1 MLIFQLKTSDEYR
14 RTLEDAEQVNND
26 DLITAANIREL
37 RHEYDRATKL
47 AQVLVEKASDVSSV
61 FYSVSTGLADIAQ
74 SAVRKSS
81 PIPVDI
87 LYWSL
92 PH

>member
-1 MLIFQLKTSDEYR
+1 M
-14 RTLEDAEQVNND
+14 
-26 DLITAANIREL
+26 ANIREL

-61 FYSVSTGLADIAQ
+61 STKLADIAQ

-87 LYWSL
+87 LCWSF

>member
-1 MLIFQLKTSDEYR
+1 M
-14 RTLEDAEQVNND
+14 
-26 DLITAANIREL
+26 
-37 RHEYDRATKL
+37 
-47 AQVLVEKASDVSSV
+47 EKASDVSSV

-87 LYWSL
+87 LAGHYPIEAQKIL
-92 PH
+92 NQEN